1 VASFS
6 GSRVVYS
13 LVHGA
18 RVPSRAPDPFARAS
32 RHLTSRRAE
41 RARERRAR
49 TIDVLSRRPNMFRNL
64 EKLRAALAKMPDA
77 ARARV
82 DPNTGRFR
90 APEFSGR
97 VVGELRKAV
106 IANGMEWTH
115 DAPKGV
121 QKTVERPPKGHKFDR
136 EKPLREARR
145 AEALAKQPELIAAY
159 RARMRS
165 KAKGKEKIWD
175 EFILTKREKTLKVRM
190 QDVQG
195 GKK

>member
-1 VASFS
+1 MRLFT
-6 GSRVVYS
+6 
-13 LVHGA
+13 A
-18 RVPSRAPDPFARAS
+18 RATARAS
-32 RHLTSRRAE
+32 RPALPTRSRARRVTSRLDAPS
-41 RARERRAR
+41 ARERRAR
-49 TIDVLSRRPNMFRNL
+49 TIDVLSRRPDMFRNL